1 MPKIVDRKQRREEIC
16 GAAMRV
22 LARGGPSA
30 LTLRSLAEELN
41 GSITLIT
48 HFFADRAD
56 LFDAVVEDLLTEETP
71 AIRHTDGGDPMDGL
85 RALVEWYIPMTP
97 EEEEREAS
105 RIALISAREQ
115 SRSIDHF
122 YVAMEERARQLFSA
136 ALDPIVDRDTLP
148 QAVDT
153 LRASVNGL
161 VLSITEH
168 PRYWTPER
176 RRGVIDVAMLGI
188 ESLAARHPAP
198 PR

>member
-1 MPKIVDRKQRREEIC
+1 MPKIVDRDQRREEIC

-30 LTLRSLAEELN
+30 LTLRSLARELN

-56 LFDAVVEDLLTEETP
+56 LFDAVVEDLLADYTP
-71 AIRHTDGGDPMDGL
+71 PAQDDATDPMEQL
-85 RALVEWYIPMTP
+85 RALVEWFLPATP
-97 EEEEREAS
+97 DEAEREAS
-105 RIALISAREQ
+105 RIALISARDQ
-115 SRSIDHF
+115 SKSIDHF
-122 YVAMEERARQLFSA
+122 YVAMEERARQLFST
-136 ALDPIVDRDTLP
+136 ALTPVVAREVLP

-153 LRASVNGL
+153 LRATVNGL

-168 PRYWTPER
+168 PRHWTPER
-176 RRGVIDVAMLGI
+176 RHAVIDVVMLGI
-188 ESLAARHPAP
+188 EALAATHPAP